1 MVKTKVIHT
10 RIEEDLHNQIFD
22 KCNELGCT
30 VSEYITST
38 LESSLDQEVDEEP
51 NEETKEEPK
60 RAAVTEWKLYDD
72 DGNIVSQSPENS

>member
-1 MVKTKVIHT
+1 MPKNRVIHT

-51 NEETKEEPK
+51 IEEIKEEPK
-60 RAAVTEWKLYDD
+60 RAEVTKWKLYDD
-72 DGNIVSQSPENS
+72 DGNLVAQNPENS